1 MKVPPLRLIAF
12 EITRTCNLL
21 CRHCRG
27 DSRNEVYQNELNL
40 DEIKSILDIVALF
53 SKPIIIITGGE
64 PLTRKDVFDITGY
77 STSLGFRT
85 VLATCG
91 HFLTDETVGKLI
103 ETGVS
108 RISVSLDGA
117 TPETHDNFRGVT
129 GSFEASVKGLETASK
144 HDLDFQINSTI
155 TTLNIDD
162 LESLY
167 ELALSLGAVGFHPFL
182 LVPMGRGSSLA
193 DFALSSEE
201 YEDALIRIA
210 KMADGSSIEIKPT
223 CSPHYY
229 RVIRQMKT
237 VDHTLVAL
245 QRSENENTGMKS
257 YDQTTMQ
264 DSAGRY
270 RLTKGCLGGQ
280 GFVFISHTGKVQI
293 CGFLELEA
301 GDLRSPTG
309 LGIKYD
315 LGSIWETS
323 ELFRQIRDID
333 NYHGKCGIC
342 EYRNVCGGCRA
353 RAYYS
358 TGDYLGEEP
367 NCVYIPVRRK
377 NE

>member
-12 EITRTCNLL
+12 EITRTCKLL

-40 DEIKSILDIVALF
+40 DEIKSILDNVALF

-129 GSFEASVKGLETASK
+129 GSFEAAVKGLETASK
-144 HDLDFQINSTI
+144 HDLDFQINSTL

>member
-12 EITRTCNLL
+12 EITRTCNLS

-27 DSRNEVYQNELNL
+27 DSKNKSYKNELTL
-40 DEIKSILDIVALF
+40 DEIKSILDNVASF

-64 PLTRKDVFDITGY
+64 PLTRNDVFDITDY
-77 STSLGFRT
+77 STSLGYRT

-91 HFLTDETVGKLI
+91 HFLTDETVERLI
-103 ETGVS
+103 ATGVS

-117 TPETHDNFRGVT
+117 TPETHDTFRGVP
-129 GSFEASVKGLETASK
+129 GSFKSAVKGLEIARK
-144 HDLDFQINSTI
+144 HNLDFQINSTL
-155 TTLNIDD
+155 TNLNIKE

-167 ELALSLGAVGFHPFL
+167 DLAVSLGAVGFHPFL
-182 LVPMGRGSSLA
+182 LVPVGRGCNLA
-193 DFALSSEE
+193 EFALSPEK

-210 KMADGSSIEIKPT
+210 QMAGNSSIEIKPT

-229 RVIRQMKT
+229 RIIRQMKI
-237 VDHTLVAL
+237 VDYA
-245 QRSENENTGMKS
+245 NEIMKS
-257 YDQTTMQ
+257 SNQTTMQ
-264 DSAGRY
+264 NFTDRY
-270 RLTKGCLGGQ
+270 KLTKGCLGGQ

-301 GDLRSPTG
+301 GDLRTEN
-309 LGIKYD
+309 YD

-342 EYRNVCGGCRA
+342 EYRKVCGGCRA

-367 NCVYIPVRRK
+367 NCVYIPRGRK
-377 NE
+377 DE